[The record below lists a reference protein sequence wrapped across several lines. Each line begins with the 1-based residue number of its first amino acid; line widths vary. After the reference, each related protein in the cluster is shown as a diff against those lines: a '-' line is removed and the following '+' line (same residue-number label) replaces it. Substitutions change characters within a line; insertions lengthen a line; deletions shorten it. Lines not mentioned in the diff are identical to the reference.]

1 MIINMTTAEAETYSR
16 DPFVVRF
23 LFICGLF
30 ACFFICL
37 LLELSQA
44 TLLKDK

>member
-30 ACFFICL
+30 ACFFYLFAFRIITGNT
-37 LLELSQA
+37 LEG
-44 TLLKDK
+44 